1 MDLLLHFKNHLPAE
15 DEQSANV
22 PKIGGVILAKA
33 NTPEFGAGGN
43 TTNRV
48 YGLKKTSGGYRN
60 WFRSS
65 RKRLI
70 G

>member
-1 MDLLLHFKNHLPAE
+1 MDLLLLFKNHLPAK

-22 PKIGGVILAKA
+22 RKTGGVILAKA

-48 YGLKKTSGGYRN
+48 YGPT
-60 WFRSS
+60 RS
-65 RKRLI
+65 I
-70 G
+70 

>member
-1 MDLLLHFKNHLPAE
+1 MDLLLHFKNHLPAA

-22 PKIGGVILAKA
+22 RTTGGVILAKA

-48 YGLKKTSGGYRN
+48 YGPT
-60 WFRSS
+60 RS
-65 RKRLI
+65 I
-70 G
+70 